1 MSALQPGDCCLM
13 DSAGFGPLER
23 FDVTG
28 RNDGRETGIEPRD
41 FQLGKL
47 NRRLKIQ
54 TFASMGL
61 IADDPKLWI
70 PQYVRH
76 RAKKGDRFHRR
87 GGTPFN
93 SLVGPDVVRS
103 STADSGFSSMG
114 SPFRQKSRR
123 RQTTPAHPVRQG
135 RFRSTYGPA
144 RPAPRCST
152 REPGNSASGLVSA
165 EVAPCFLGQLL
176 QVALEGSPLFS
187 FSLASASPNIG
198 ASGKSRRFR
207 STLQCM
213 RTPLPFTTGSLQA
226 GLDSR
231 VPYREKT
238 DEVEVSRISSGQ
250 RVWTP
255 QT

>member
-1 MSALQPGDCCLM
+1 M
-13 DSAGFGPLER
+13 
-23 FDVTG
+23 
-28 RNDGRETGIEPRD
+28 GRETGIEPRD

-114 SPFRQKSRR
+114 VAVPAEISSPSNDSCSSGEAGKISVDVWASSACAAMLHTGARQFSQWARQRR
-123 RQTTPAHPVRQG
+123 
-135 RFRSTYGPA
+135 S
-144 RPAPRCST
+144 C
-152 REPGNSASGLVSA
+152 
-165 EVAPCFLGQLL
+165 
-176 QVALEGSPLFS
+176 PLF
-187 FSLASASPNIG
+187 P
-198 ASGKSRRFR
+198 
-207 STLQCM
+207 
-213 RTPLPFTTGSLQA
+213 
-226 GLDSR
+226 
-231 VPYREKT
+231 
-238 DEVEVSRISSGQ
+238 
-250 RVWTP
+250 W
-255 QT
+255 

>member
-1 MSALQPGDCCLM
+1 
-13 DSAGFGPLER
+13 
-23 FDVTG
+23 
-28 RNDGRETGIEPRD
+28 
-41 FQLGKL
+41 
-47 NRRLKIQ
+47 
-54 TFASMGL
+54 MGL

-114 SPFRQKSRR
+114 VAVPAEISSPSNDSCSSGEAGKISVDVWASSACAAMLHTGARQFSQWARQRR
-123 RQTTPAHPVRQG
+123 
-135 RFRSTYGPA
+135 S
-144 RPAPRCST
+144 C
-152 REPGNSASGLVSA
+152 
-165 EVAPCFLGQLL
+165 PCFLGQLL

>member
-1 MSALQPGDCCLM
+1 M
-13 DSAGFGPLER
+13 
-23 FDVTG
+23 
-28 RNDGRETGIEPRD
+28 GRETGIEPRD

-135 RFRSTYGPA
+135 RFRPTYVPA
-144 RPAPRCST
+144 MTAPRCPYTGARQFGHFTRKLAGPEYQLVIALAVSIST
-152 REPGNSASGLVSA
+152 QSALRERV
-165 EVAPCFLGQLL
+165 EQ
-176 QVALEGSPLFS
+176 SP
-187 FSLASASPNIG
+187 SPTTVLPL
-198 ASGKSRRFR
+198 SPVRF
-207 STLQCM
+207 
-213 RTPLPFTTGSLQA
+213 
-226 GLDSR
+226 
-231 VPYREKT
+231 
-238 DEVEVSRISSGQ
+238 
-250 RVWTP
+250 
-255 QT
+255 

>member
-1 MSALQPGDCCLM
+1 M
-13 DSAGFGPLER
+13 
-23 FDVTG
+23 
-28 RNDGRETGIEPRD
+28 GRETGIEPRD

-135 RFRSTYGPA
+135 DIFVQRMGQLQLHRDA
-144 RPAPRCST
+144 RT
-152 REPGNSASGLVSA
+152 REPGN
-165 EVAPCFLGQLL
+165 
-176 QVALEGSPLFS
+176 
-187 FSLASASPNIG
+187 
-198 ASGKSRRFR
+198 
-207 STLQCM
+207 
-213 RTPLPFTTGSLQA
+213 
-226 GLDSR
+226 
-231 VPYREKT
+231 
-238 DEVEVSRISSGQ
+238 Q
-250 RVWTP
+250 RVAFVNTEVP
-255 QT
+255 SSRTEPVGRV